1 MCLCVYCLHAFIAY
15 VMRAIDTPLTYLLT
29 YLQHLT
35 VLLICGSWACS
46 CFSTFCIWL
55 DRLSQSTTCLW
66 FVLHISICYMITFTS
81 VTASLYFDCCSLL
94 VPLRIGGWV
103 GLGNVFQFPSVI
115 WHCFRCHHPQC
126 KGGELT
132 CTVKH
137 VDRMTL
143 RILCNLTD
151 RADQEPKTSPT
162 YCPQNLRHGSNYN
175 VLNVMCSSWH
185 KISAVHLIE
194 TYFLPSLTYNCEIW
208 SLREYDAKRVDA
220 AWNNA
225 FHKIFNSQ

>member
-1 MCLCVYCLHAFIAY
+1 MRLCVYCLHAFIAY

-66 FVLHISICYMITFTS
+66 FVLHISICCMITFTS

-103 GLGNVFQFPSVI
+103 GLGNVFSSPQWSDTVLDVI
-115 WHCFRCHHPQC
+115 TPNVKEANWHARSSMLIGWPWGFFVTWRIGPIKSPRPPQ
-126 KGGELT
+126 LIVLRT
-132 CTVKH
+132 C
-137 VDRMTL
+137 
-143 RILCNLTD
+143 
-151 RADQEPKTSPT
+151 
-162 YCPQNLRHGSNYN
+162 
-175 VLNVMCSSWH
+175 VM
-185 KISAVHLIE
+185 
-194 TYFLPSLTYNCEIW
+194 
-208 SLREYDAKRVDA
+208 A
-220 AWNNA
+220 AIIT
-225 FHKIFNSQ
+225 F